1 MRVCLLLISIAAALA
16 AVPARGED
24 SLFPR
29 REGEKVRYAV
39 MIERDEAYI
48 SGIAIIACQEEEV
61 RGAVFNEFGVSV
73 VSFSYNPRKRRVK
86 ILDAAGKLN
95 RWYVRRTL
103 RKDLVHV
110 MSALQMSETTY
121 VNERRRIR
129 YTFTPLDV
137 QNETAE

>member
-1 MRVCLLLISIAAALA
+1 MISIAVSLLA
-16 AVPARGED
+16 VVPARAQD
-24 SLFPR
+24 RFFPR
-29 REGEKVRYAV
+29 KEGEKVKYAV
-39 MIERDEAYI
+39 MIELGKAYI
-48 SGIAIIACQEEEV
+48 SGVGIIACQEEEV

-95 RWYVRRTL
+95 RWYVKRVI

-121 VNERRRIR
+121 VNEKRRIR